1 MIKKTLLVFWFFCR
15 SNISDFEITNID
27 DNMCII
33 NSPISKNTRNI
44 EWPFKCMV
52 KMIFESLLVVVY

>member
-1 MIKKTLLVFWFFCR
+1 MNKKTLIINSLNKKKNYDKKKPYQFFGFFCR

-27 DNMCII
+27 DNICII

-44 EWPFKCMV
+44 E
-52 KMIFESLLVVVY
+52 